1 MPLGRPVFGTE
12 STRKDVRPSMPE
24 NKGEGKKEETVFV
37 PVEPKF
43 TFDDLVLPEH
53 VREEVMNVADYAKN
67 SKIVFEDWGL
77 SKTHKYSKQIGI
89 NLWGEPGTGKTMAAH
104 AIANHLGR
112 KILIVNYADIESKY
126 VGETPKNIRRVFE
139 VGKATGSI
147 LFFDEADAILSR
159 RVTNMSSATDVS
171 VNQTRSVMLMLMN
184 EYQDFIIFATNFIS
198 NFDPAFMRR
207 IAVHVK
213 FELPDL
219 QCRTLLLKKY
229 IPDEMPLQMPKD
241 ELCSAVAEKC
251 DGLSGGD
258 ISNAVLNAAF
268 MAARHGEKSVS
279 ENYFEQAVTNI
290 LSSKKANQRKGD
302 ATVTERPVSEDYVR
316 KHYGNEAVD
325 SAERDSEHIGQ
336 AVDTQAAGH
345 AGTEINQAH
354 DVPKAAE

>member
-24 NKGEGKKEETVFV
+24 NKGEGKKEEAVFV

-77 SKTHKYSKQIGI
+77 GKTHKYSKQIGI

-219 QCRTLLLKKY
+219 KCRTLLL
-229 IPDEMPLQMPKD
+229 
-241 ELCSAVAEKC
+241 EK
-251 DGLSGGD
+251 
-258 ISNAVLNAAF
+258 V
-268 MAARHGEKSVS
+268 H
-279 ENYFEQAVTNI
+279 
-290 LSSKKANQRKGD
+290 
-302 ATVTERPVSEDYVR
+302 P
-316 KHYGNEAVD
+316 
-325 SAERDSEHIGQ
+325 
-336 AVDTQAAGH
+336 
-345 AGTEINQAH
+345 
-354 DVPKAAE
+354 